1 MVDDSWS
8 MLKHIRVNGR
18 NLEQQIAFAQHVMS
32 YQPEIGKRVFKN
44 VFTIDFLKTD
54 AAAVLKSKLLRH

>member
-1 MVDDSWS
+1 M
-8 MLKHIRVNGR
+8 R

-32 YQPEIGKRVFKN
+32 YQPEIGKHVFKT

-54 AAAVLKSKLLRH
+54 AAAVLKSKLLRHQVDRPSSEGNEG